1 MGQIISEGML
11 PSASKQLA
19 MPAPTIMALPCTAG
33 TQLALPNSTSQPSTE
48 PVVVQVPQLTD
59 ATKYLEG
66 ICLNE
71 LFDDFVNLNA
81 NVFHTAMQTNQKNPT
96 VLGTVNLLSTL
107 MSVNSKC

>member
-1 MGQIISEGML
+1 
-11 PSASKQLA
+11 

-33 TQLALPNSTSQPSTE
+33 TQLALSTSTSQPSTE
-48 PVVVQVPQLTD
+48 PVVVHVPQLAD

-71 LFDDFVNLNA
+71 LFDDLVNLNT
-81 NVFHTAMQTNQKNPT
+81 NMFHTAMQTDQKNPT
-96 VLGTVNLLSTL
+96 VLRTVNLLSTL

>member
-11 PSASKQLA
+11 PSAIFKQLA

-33 TQLALPNSTSQPSTE
+33 TQLALPTSTSQPSTE
-48 PVVVQVPQLTD
+48 PVVVHVPQLAD

-71 LFDDFVNLNA
+71 LFDDLVNLNT
-81 NVFHTAMQTNQKNPT
+81 NVFHTAMQTNQTNCQF
-96 VLGTVNLLSTL
+96 TVNFN
-107 MSVNSKC
+107 VSKQ